1 MTKFVYPV
9 PGTRWKLNCYTTP
22 SWGKLLGKL
31 LAQTRTMLPFLP
43 LHGQRTVVTRSQEQ
57 AGALLE
63 RLVEL
68 GATVIPFPTLQFVPL
83 GGEELAAAFHHLS
96 TYDWLLFTSRNA
108 VLFFFAETELPHILP
123 RIAAIG
129 SATAEALAEQ
139 GVAVQLMPDSFTGE
153 ELVAN
158 LGDLTGQK
166 VLLPR
171 SRLGRPEIVAQ
182 LQAQGAEVTEIA
194 LYDTIPAQPAPEA
207 MLELAYGVDAITFTS
222 PSTVQNFCQM
232 VPHWPSLLNDAVV
245 ACIGPVTA
253 AAAAQLGFSSI
264 ITAPEH
270 TAEGVVKALV
280 NRLNG

>member
-1 MTKFVYPV
+1 MPTVF
-9 PGTRWKLNCYTTP
+9 
-22 SWGKLLGKL
+22 
-31 LAQTRTMLPFLP
+31 P
-43 LHGQRTVVTRSQEQ
+43 LRGQRIVVTRSQEQ
-57 AGALLE
+57 AGTLADWLMA
-63 RLVEL
+63 L
-68 GATVIPFPTLQFVPL
+68 GAEVIPFPTIQFVPL
-83 GGEELAAAFHHLS
+83 LSEVLAAAFHHLS

-108 VLFFFAETELPHILP
+108 VKFFFAAGEESLSALP

-139 GVAVQLMPDSFTGE
+139 GVVVQLMPDNFTGE

-182 LQAQGAEVTEIA
+182 LQAQGAEVTEIS
-194 LYDTIPAQPAPEA
+194 LYDTVPMSPSPEA
-207 MLELAYGVDAITFTS
+207 MSELAHGLDAITFTS

-232 VPHWPSLLNDAVV
+232 VPDWQSLINDVVV

-253 AAAAQLGFSSI
+253 AAAAQQGFSSI

-270 TAEGVVKALV
+270 TAEGLVKALV
-280 NRLNG
+280 NRLNL